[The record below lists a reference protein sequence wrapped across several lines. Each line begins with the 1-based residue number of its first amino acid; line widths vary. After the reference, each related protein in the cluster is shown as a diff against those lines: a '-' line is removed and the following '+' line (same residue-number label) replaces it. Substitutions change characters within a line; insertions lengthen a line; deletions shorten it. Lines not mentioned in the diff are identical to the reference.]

1 MVRYHLHFTGRVQG
15 VGFRWQARMAA
26 DTLRLT
32 GWVMNMW
39 DGSVDMEVQGSE
51 GDIER
56 MIEML
61 MRARY
66 IEIDDIRKDKIA
78 VCEDER
84 SFKVKH

>member
-1 MVRYHLHFTGRVQG
+1 MVRYRLHFIGRVQG

-26 DTLRLT
+26 DALRLT

-84 SFKVKH
+84 SFNVKH